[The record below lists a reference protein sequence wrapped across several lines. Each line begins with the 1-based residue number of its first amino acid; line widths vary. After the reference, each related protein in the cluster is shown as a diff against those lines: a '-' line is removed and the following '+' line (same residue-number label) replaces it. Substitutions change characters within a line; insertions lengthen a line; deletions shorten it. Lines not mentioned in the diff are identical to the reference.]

1 MNLHA
6 IYIPDSYINMTLQR
20 FAEKYRVIQET
31 WGYRYPGG
39 YHSAYESKT
48 HNGLDQFQRLTDYLM
63 RFLEQGSS
71 NPGDE
76 ARMYIDY
83 DFYVEGGAFNMTDDV
98 LKRYLKECG
107 PYFKETRK
115 ICSRAYKYLA
125 KCPPSSTRCFL
136 QVSLQWMKVVRKYY
150 MRYEKKK
157 QIRIRK
163 FKRLL
168 KATAI
173 AECQA
178 YVQKEYDGTLSVNT
192 VKDAIL
198 QVQEYDADT
207 SSGTSDDT
215 SDEDVQLRL

>member
-1 MNLHA
+1 MK
-6 IYIPDSYINMTLQR
+6 TLQR
-20 FAEKYRVIQET
+20 FAEKYKVLHET
-31 WGYRYPGG
+31 WGYRYPEG
-39 YHSAYESKT
+39 YHSAYEMKT

-98 LKRYLKECG
+98 LKRYLEECG

-115 ICSRAYKYLA
+115 ICSKAYRYVQ
-125 KCPPSSTRCFL
+125 KCPPSSTRCL
-136 QVSLQWMKVVRKYY
+136 IQVSLQWMKIAHKYY

-157 QIRIRK
+157 TLRIRK

-178 YVQKEYDGTLSVNT
+178 YVQKHYDSTLSVNT
-192 VKDAIL
+192 VKDAIR

-215 SDEDVQLRL
+215 SDEDMHLRL